1 MDRSYTVL
9 MLLFAVFVY
18 YFMNTKHKTSEEANI
33 VFNSTYDYII
43 VGAGSAGCVLANRLS
58 EDLGSSVLIVE
69 AGGSEN
75 ENEIMHIPMASGGL
89 QNTKQDWAFRT
100 VPQKNACLG
109 LKDKRSAQ
117 ARGRVLG
124 GSGSI
129 NYMLYM
135 RGSRHDFDGWEKE
148 GAEGWS
154 YKDILPYYIKSE
166 DIQIPTLKDS
176 PYHGKGGP
184 LTVSDG
190 TATSLSEVYKRGLK
204 ELGYSVVDCNG
215 KSQIGVCQAQENIR
229 NRERWST
236 AKAFLRPAM
245 DRPNLHVAVNS
256 YVTKILIEKKKA
268 VGISLMRDNLK
279 HVIKARKEV
288 IISAGAF
295 NSPQILMLSG
305 IGPKNHL
312 QTLGISLI
320 ADLPVGENLEDH
332 LMVPLLF
339 RDNTSSAF
347 QQSMFSVFQ
356 YLAFKSGPMSKSHAE
371 THAFLKEDG
380 SLLPYMHM
388 AFYSLLSMPSIA
400 YDFTKIMN
408 WDPKI
413 TEGVYKA
420 YTDFISNGGSFFTEN
435 ILLHPKSRGT
445 IRLQSTD
452 PFDPPLIDPNY
463 LDHPDDMKTLL
474 KGVEQFMKLA
484 NTEAF
489 RSIGASPSDPYEEY
503 YPPCNELQY
512 PSEEY
517 WVCRI
522 KHYASGVWHP
532 TSTCRMGALD
542 DHTAVVD
549 PQLRVKGIQNLR
561 VVDAS
566 VMRHV
571 TSGNTNAP
579 TIMIAEKAADMIRG
593 IDSVKNIRKK
603 INHL

>member
-1 MDRSYTVL
+1 MDRSLSLL
-9 MLLFAVFVY
+9 MVLFAAFVY
-18 YFMNTKHKTSEEANI
+18 YFMNAKHKTSEEANI

-43 VGAGSAGCVLANRLS
+43 VGAGSAGCVLANRIS
-58 EDLGSSVLIVE
+58 EDFGSSVLIVE

-75 ENEIMHIPMASGGL
+75 ENEIMHIPVAAGGL
-89 QNTKQDWAFRT
+89 QTTKQDWAFRT
-100 VPQKNACLG
+100 VPQKNAFFG
-109 LKDKRSAQ
+109 LKDKISAQ

-124 GSGSI
+124 GSSSI
-129 NYMLYM
+129 NYMVYM
-135 RGSRHDFDGWEKE
+135 RGSRHDFDGWEQE

-154 YKDILPYYIKSE
+154 YKDILPYFIKSE

-190 TATSLSEVYKRGLK
+190 TATPLSDVYRRGLE

-215 KSQIGVCQAQENIR
+215 KNQIGFCQAQETTR
-229 NRERWST
+229 NGERWST

-245 DRPNLHVAVNS
+245 NRPNLHVAVNS
-256 YVTKILIEKKKA
+256 YVTKILIEKKTA
-268 VGISLMRDNLK
+268 VGISVMRDNLK

-312 QTLGISLI
+312 QSLGISLI

-332 LMVPLLF
+332 IKVPLLF
-339 RDNTSSAF
+339 RDNTTSSF
-347 QQSMFSVFQ
+347 QQLALSVFQ
-356 YLAFKSGPMSKSHAE
+356 YLTFKSGPMSKSHFE
-371 THAFLKEDG
+371 THVFLKEED
-380 SLLPYMHM
+380 SLLPNMQM
-388 AFYSLLSMPSIA
+388 AFYSMLSMPSTA
-400 YDFTKIMN
+400 HGFTKMIN

-420 YTDFISNGGSFFTEN
+420 YADFMQTSNGGSFFTEN

-474 KGVEQFMKLA
+474 KGMEHIMKLA
-484 NTEAF
+484 NTKAF

-503 YPPCNELQY
+503 YPPCNKLQY

-522 KHYASGVWHP
+522 RHYASGVWHQ

-549 PQLRVKGIQNLR
+549 PQL
-561 VVDAS
+561 
-566 VMRHV
+566 
-571 TSGNTNAP
+571 
-579 TIMIAEKAADMIRG
+579 
-593 IDSVKNIRKK
+593 
-603 INHL
+603 